1 MPFRKHPTYVR
12 KARNGYQLQRGV
24 PKDVQPVIG
33 KTIWVEA
40 AGSTYR
46 VAQRL
51 SPAFAAKTD
60 RLIAEARNEVLL
72 TGEELIDSLPQRFDL
87 KEFEIVDLLLEGSG
101 VAVDEGLITPQQ
113 ESRYRAVLRG
123 EEPPR
128 QHLSKDELIQQA
140 KALKSPAART
150 EMSWKSALDG
160 FLKHAGVTHPT
171 AATKQHAIAY
181 RSWLLERLNPSTVK
195 TQLAFLSGLWSV
207 LCELRPDSTHVFR
220 GLNKRIKVVKA
231 RKPDIT
237 IIDPSQ
243 WLGTGEQ
250 MEIFQ
255 FLFFTGA
262 RLAEIAGLQ
271 AEDLL
276 EDRILI
282 RPNVLRPLKTSSSER
297 SIPIHPRLKSL
308 AVELREK
315 EGHLWP
321 GQYQDLNQRW
331 GVNLSKPCR
340 KIIGI
345 TPKGFRDRAATVL
358 RSNNMNEAV
367 VVSLLGHTPNS
378 ISISYGAAPWSELKR
393 AVKLL

>member
-87 KEFEIVDLLLEGSG
+87 KDFEIVDLLLEGSD
-101 VAVDEGLITPQQ
+101 VAVEEGLITPQQ

-128 QHLSKDELIQQA
+128 QHLSKDELIQHA

-160 FLKHAGVTHPT
+160 FLEHAGVTHPT
-171 AATKQHAIAY
+171 AATSNTPLLIAPGCWNA
-181 RSWLLERLNPSTVK
+181 S
-195 TQLAFLSGLWSV
+195 
-207 LCELRPDSTHVFR
+207 
-220 GLNKRIKVVKA
+220 I
-231 RKPDIT
+231 
-237 IIDPSQ
+237 
-243 WLGTGEQ
+243 
-250 MEIFQ
+250 
-255 FLFFTGA
+255 
-262 RLAEIAGLQ
+262 LQ
-271 AEDLL
+271 
-276 EDRILI
+276 
-282 RPNVLRPLKTSSSER
+282 
-297 SIPIHPRLKSL
+297 
-308 AVELREK
+308 
-315 EGHLWP
+315 
-321 GQYQDLNQRW
+321 
-331 GVNLSKPCR
+331 LSKR
-340 KIIGI
+340 NSL
-345 TPKGFRDRAATVL
+345 FW
-358 RSNNMNEAV
+358 AV
-367 VVSLLGHTPNS
+367 FGQFFVSCDLIPRMS
-378 ISISYGAAPWSELKR
+378 FED
-393 AVKLL
+393 